1 MVTISGW
8 YESFRNALPRG
19 GSLPAD
25 LWGTRHRTVLV
36 VLWLHVAGIPVF
48 GIVRGESV
56 THSLFEAALVALFAA
71 AATFQPGLRRGAR
84 AGIAGAGLMT
94 ASAVLVHLSG
104 GAIEMHFHFF
114 VMVGLITLYQDWI
127 PFLVSIAFVAAHHGI
142 AGVLLPR
149 YV

>member
-1 MVTISGW
+1 MVKALHGW
-8 YESFRNALPRG
+8 YEAFRDVLPRG

-25 LWGTRHRTVLV
+25 MWAARHRTVVV
-36 VLWLHVAGIPVF
+36 VLWLHVAAIPVF
-48 GIVRGESV
+48 GLVRGE
-56 THSLFEAALVALFAA
+56 TLAHSLFEAALVALFAA
-71 AATFQPGLRRGAR
+71 AATFQRSLRRGAR

-127 PFLVSIAFVAAHHGI
+127 P
-142 AGVLLPR
+142 
-149 YV
+149 